1 MAVSPPIFTNWCD
14 LCLISVQAY
23 ASLYLN
29 SALNPII
36 YAFRSP
42 SFREG
47 YKEILCQT
55 PTYVISDGKFVSF
68 SLPLSLSLSTTS
80 SGSSGT
86 LRTQVWSTPD
96 RKWWPAAGII
106 SRNSYVLD
114 CPATLYFTWETY
126 SRWNTILLW
135 NFVFAVSLCICLFPA
150 VVWSWEILGGNVW
163 DLREYCRALQPL
175 QVHEAANRYRRD
187 IETST
192 PQLRLSVSFD

>member
-1 MAVSPPIFTNWCD
+1 MWSLT
-14 LCLISVQAY
+14 SVQAY

-55 PTYVISDGKFVSF
+55 PTYVISDGKFASF
-68 SLPLSLSLSTTS
+68 SLPLSLSLSLPTTS
-80 SGSSGT
+80 SGSGGT

-106 SRNSYVLD
+106 LKEQLRSWLSSYTVFYLKD
-114 CPATLYFTWETY
+114 IFSLEYY
-126 SRWNTILLW
+126 S
-135 NFVFAVSLCICLFPA
+135 FVKLRFAVGLVHLLVPGSRLIMRDFRKQCLGF
-150 VVWSWEILGGNVW
+150 EKIL
-163 DLREYCRALQPL
+163 
-175 QVHEAANRYRRD
+175 
-187 IETST
+187 
-192 PQLRLSVSFD
+192 